1 MTSQVQGPRHVA
13 VIGAGIVGVCT
24 ALYLQRDGHRVTLI
38 DRAGPGEGASKGNA
52 SVIAGESCV
61 PVATPGIL
69 KRVPGML
76 MDPLGPLAL
85 RWGYLPRLAPWLWLV
100 VALLAVGGSL
110 SVETSIADR
119 DETGRSRLCL
129 AVAASGYGAQPA
141 ESSPALELTVR
152 RCSAELV
159 VDGAPGASMLRVY
172 LPVASIA
179 A

>member
-1 MTSQVQGPRHVA
+1 MLE
-13 VIGAGIVGVCT
+13 IGT
-24 ALYLQRDGHRVTLI
+24 
-38 DRAGPGEGASKGNA
+38 RAYGA
-52 SVIAGESCV
+52 IA
-61 PVATPGIL
+61 T
-69 KRVPGML
+69 
-76 MDPLGPLAL
+76 
-85 RWGYLPRLAPWLWLV
+85 
-100 VALLAVGGSL
+100 GGSL

-129 AVAASGYGAQPA
+129 AVSASGYGAQPA
-141 ESSPALELTVR
+141 ESSPALELTAR